1 MVTMRDRDGWE
12 VAFVSVDS
20 DFTKK
25 KKNLVVLCLFGC
37 SVSAVLFS
45 DSESLSGFYYVFC
58 LKVSQAILF

>member
-1 MVTMRDRDGWE
+1 MVTMRDRDGLK

-20 DFTKK
+20 DFTK

-45 DSESLSGFYYVFC
+45 DSESLSGLCYVFC
-58 LKVSQAILF
+58 LKVLES